1 MAYRERFLKKLNQTK
16 RAFEKLKEI
25 ENLKDEL
32 DEEILYEVAA
42 KRFEYTFETLW
53 KTLKLYLQKQG
64 IECNSPLRCFKEFY
78 KISKLNPKYEEDIPK
93 IIRLRNE
100 VVHIYDFQ
108 TAKFIYDNLEKVVI
122 PVFQEILNKLR
133 QEDLP

>member
-32 DEEILYEVAA
+32 EEEILYEVAA
-42 KRFEYTFETLW
+42 KRFEYTFEILW
-53 KTLKLYLQKQG
+53 KTLKLYLQEQG

>member
-1 MAYRERFLKKLNQTK
+1 MAYRERFLKKLDQTK

-78 KISKLNPKYEEDIPK
+78 KIAKLNPKYEEHVPK